1 LKQIFWKICEFLKNI
16 WSNITTE
23 DKTMQN
29 FVLHDS
35 AVARQSLT
43 EISPT
48 HSDSEIDPADLD
60 RGPALRA
67 ASYSAGPDLAPMH
80 NRLKRAFD
88 IVGALL
94 LIVGFAPLLLL
105 LAMIIS
111 LDGGPAL
118 FRHRR
123 IGAGGRSFKCWK
135 FRSMVVD
142 AEAAL
147 AQTLA
152 TDPLARREWARDFKL
167 RNDPRITP
175 LGQFLR
181 KSSLDEL
188 PQLFNVIAGDMSLI
202 GPRPIVTDEIGRY
215 GAAFADYAACRP
227 GLTGLWQV
235 SGRND
240 IDYAERVAIDRRY
253 ARTWSFWGDIA
264 ILFRTVGVVLRHS
277 GAY

>member
-1 LKQIFWKICEFLKNI
+1 
-16 WSNITTE
+16 
-23 DKTMQN
+23 MQN
-29 FVLHDS
+29 SILHDNT
-35 AVARQSLT
+35 VARHSLA

-48 HSDSEIDPADLD
+48 HSDSEIDPASLG
-60 RGPALRA
+60 RGPALREVR
-67 ASYSAGPDLAPMH
+67 YSARPDLAPMR
-80 NRLKRAFD
+80 NRLKRVFD

-94 LIVGFAPLLLL
+94 LIAGLAPLLLL
-105 LAMIIS
+105 LAMVIS

-118 FRHRR
+118 FGHRR

-147 AQTLA
+147 AHTLA
-152 TDPLARREWARDFKL
+152 TDPQARREWARDFKL

-175 LGQFLR
+175 LGRFLR

-215 GAAFADYAACRP
+215 GAAFADYTACRP

-253 ARTWSFWGDIA
+253 AHTRSFWGDLA
-264 ILFRTVGVVLRHS
+264 ILFRTVGVVLRRS